1 MAADTPP
8 VMTARRFRTAGAL
21 VACRLLLCCSCI
33 MPAGGQAA
41 SAQTPASLFERHTYQ
56 VWNTSTGLPQDTVRQ
71 FLETRDG
78 YLWMATDGGL
88 VRFDGFD
95 FVIFDRRDTP
105 EMQSDLVNG
114 LLEDKA
120 GSLWIA
126 TSNGLVKLAGNRF
139 SRYTK
144 AEGLPSDSISSLS
157 QDGQGQVCAET
168 AGGAA
173 CLDGS
178 GPAAKFKAVTMPHNH
193 GENASQPQ
201 IKVLQVTTPDHTQW
215 TVTAGNLQASKSGQ
229 STSISLPEGF
239 SGGDILALYADSE
252 GNVWVGSE
260 NAGAAIVRTP
270 PFTTLGKKDGLA
282 ADQVRSLLQDARGD
296 LWFGTSGGL
305 TRLHD
310 GVFTLV
316 GKRPDAGAPGTQSL
330 ASDEIIALAGEN
342 ADDLW
347 AGTPDGL
354 SHIEGAKITTLT
366 ASDGLP
372 DDNIRSLLEA
382 RDGSLWIGT
391 THGLAHL
398 QKPAGK
404 AGITAANIHTYTT
417 ADGLAS
423 NVIGALLEDTDG
435 SIWAGTR
442 AGLSHVR
449 GGIIS
454 SADEAKPA
462 IITALGK
469 DATGTL
475 WVGTAGGGLYG
486 VASAGLLPG
495 TIYSVLDDGLGQV
508 WLSSPDG
515 IYRVAA
521 SALHQLAEHG
531 ANSVQPAITRYDVAD
546 GLRIN
551 DCGSGGHPEA
561 VRTADGHLFFATS
574 KGVSVVNAVEPALR
588 QAAPPVVLEAIT
600 VDDANAPEDAGLD
613 AKSDRSLHV
622 AAGHE
627 RLAFHYAGL
636 NFAAPSKVHYRYQL
650 EHFDRQWIDA
660 GTRRTAYYT
669 NIPPGRYRFRIEASI
684 NGGIW
689 SERAADISLVIAP
702 HYYQTWWFYTL
713 VTLLLALIVWQLYLY
728 RLRQVEL
735 RFNAVLGER
744 GRIAREIH
752 DTLAQDIVAISV
764 QLDLVSRL
772 MTLSIDKAS
781 EQLVATR
788 SLVRKSL
795 AEARSS
801 IWDLRSGTATG
812 SAETDLPTRIRETT
826 RQVVG
831 DAPLKLNLVITGTY
845 RPASRELEDELLRI
859 AQEAVTNA
867 VRHAAPQTIDISLTY
882 QARGVDLRVQ
892 DDGRGFVPSGDKT
905 GPAGHYGIRGMHER
919 AERAHARLTIESR
932 PGFGTVVLAQADIP

>member
-1 MAADTPP
+1 
-8 VMTARRFRTAGAL
+8 MTTLRFRTVCSFTRCA
-21 VACRLLLCCSCI
+21 LLLVYACI
-33 MPAGGQAA
+33 LPFYCRAATSLPA
-41 SAQTPASLFERHTYQ
+41 ASLFERHTYQ

-71 FLETRDG
+71 FLQTRDG

-95 FVIFDRRDTP
+95 FVTFDRRNTR
-105 EMQSDLVNG
+105 EMQSDLVNA
-114 LLEDKA
+114 LLEDTA

-126 TSNGLVKLAGNRF
+126 TSNGLVRMAANRF
-139 SRYTK
+139 TRYTR
-144 AEGLPSDSISSLS
+144 ANGLPSDSITSLS
-157 QDGQGQVCAET
+157 NLHGGICAET
-168 AGGAA
+168 AAGPA
-173 CLDGS
+173 CMDGS
-178 GPAAKFKAVTMPHNH
+178 ASPPRFIATTTGVQTAPA
-193 GENASQPQ
+193 QPL
-201 IKVLQVTTPDHTQW
+201 KTDLQVSTADHTQW
-215 TVTAGNLQASKSGQ
+215 SVTGGSLRASRDGQ
-229 STSISLPEGF
+229 IANVTLPEGF
-239 SGGDILALYADSE
+239 NGGDILALYADRE

-260 NAGAAIVRTP
+260 NAGAAVVRTP
-270 PFTTLGKKDGLA
+270 PFTTIGKKDGLA
-282 ADQVRSLLQDARGD
+282 ADQVRSLWQDARGD

-310 GVFTLV
+310 GVFTSAV
-316 GKRPDAGAPGTQSL
+316 KRPDAGVPGTQSL
-330 ASDEIIALAGEN
+330 ASDEIIALAGTN

-347 AGTPDGL
+347 VGTPDGL
-354 SHIEGAKITTLT
+354 SHIQGAKITTLT

-398 QKPAGK
+398 QKPPGK
-404 AGITAANIHTYTT
+404 TAITSANIHTYTT
-417 ADGLAS
+417 ADGLGS
-423 NVIGALLEDTDG
+423 DVIGALLEDTDG
-435 SIWAGTR
+435 SIWVGTR

-449 GGIIS
+449 GGTIS
-454 SADEAKPA
+454 GPGQAGTA

-469 DATGTL
+469 DAGGTL

-486 VASAGLLPG
+486 VSGASLLPD
-495 TIYSVLDDGLGQV
+495 TIYSVLDDGRGEI

-521 SALHQLAEHG
+521 SALHQLAEHSAG
-531 ANSVQPAITRYDVAD
+531 AKQSAITHYDVAD

-561 VRTADGHLFFATS
+561 IRTADGHLLFATS
-574 KGVSVVNAVEPALR
+574 KGVSVVNAAEPALR
-588 QAAPPVVLEAIT
+588 QAAPPVVLESIT
-600 VDDANAPEDAGLD
+600 VDDANATEDAAPD
-613 AKSDRSLHV
+613 APPDQEAQRSLHV

-627 RLAFHYAGL
+627 RVAFHYAGL

-650 EHFDRQWIDA
+650 EHFDRQWINA

-669 NIPPGRYRFRIEASI
+669 NIPPGRYRFRVEASI

-713 VTLLLALIVWQLYLY
+713 IVLLLALIAWQLYLY

-772 MTLSIDKAS
+772 MTLSTDKAR

-801 IWDLRSGTATG
+801 IWDLRSESANG
-812 SAETDLPTRIRETT
+812 SARTDLPTRLRETT

-831 DAPLKLNLVITGTY
+831 DAPLKLNLIITGTY
-845 RPASRELEDELLRI
+845 RAAPRELEDELLRI

-867 VRHAAPQTIDISLTY
+867 VRHAGPQTIDISLTY
-882 QARGVDLRVQ
+882 QARGVDLRVH
-892 DDGRGFVPSGDKT
+892 DDGRGFTPSGEKT

-919 AERAHARLTIESR
+919 AERAHARLTIDSS
-932 PGFGTVVLAQADIP
+932 PGSGTTVLAQADIL